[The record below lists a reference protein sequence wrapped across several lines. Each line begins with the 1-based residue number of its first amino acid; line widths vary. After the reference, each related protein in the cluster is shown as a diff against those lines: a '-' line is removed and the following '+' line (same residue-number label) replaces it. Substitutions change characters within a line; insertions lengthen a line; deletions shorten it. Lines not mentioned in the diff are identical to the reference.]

1 MKRLL
6 ILIPLFL
13 VLSQGA
19 HSERVMFDGSNAYI
33 FRRQAN
39 GTSLKYRLCGD
50 AFSHKAIAKHKT
62 YDLGLTV
69 TFTLD
74 AAKYPE
80 ALSAKRSIAL
90 KAGAPSDDAALYLP
104 LVHQKVKEGV
114 FSVSFSLPKSYRKK
128 DVYLRIEILTEHAN
142 ENVCLTKSVS
152 VADLYASIEKDRNLT
167 KE

>member
-50 AFSHKAIAKHKT
+50 AFSHKAT
-62 YDLGLTV
+62 S
-69 TFTLD
+69 TLPRID
-74 AAKYPE
+74 
-80 ALSAKRSIAL
+80 R
-90 KAGAPSDDAALYLP
+90 
-104 LVHQKVKEGV
+104 GV
-114 FSVSFSLPKSYRKK
+114 
-128 DVYLRIEILTEHAN
+128 LR
-142 ENVCLTKSVS
+142 
-152 VADLYASIEKDRNLT
+152 RNGPPGT
-167 KE
+167 CVGN